1 MHIDNHLLSEIK
13 ILDVIIIKMWLFRK
27 EMFVHDSYGVFAKQ
41 HELKMYKYKKNT
53 QTEVVKVFNT
63 IATTL
68 FNFR

>member
-1 MHIDNHLLSEIK
+1 MHIENHLLRQIK
-13 ILDVIIIKMWLFRK
+13 ILDVIIIQMWLFRK

-41 HELKMYKYKKNT
+41 HELKIYKYKKNT
-53 QTEVVKVFNT
+53 QTEVVKVFNA